1 MKTSELI
8 KLLKRA
14 KYRRIRNGS
23 RHDIWYSPMTNREF
37 PVTIFPF
44 FSAFSLENYPFFI
57 YTIFIV
63 PLRHHCCLSHL
74 EVLLYDRTQYS

>member
-14 KYRRIRNGS
+14 KCRRIRNGS

-37 PVTIFPF
+37 PVTSFPF

-57 YTIFIV
+57 YTIHSPIMTSLLFI
-63 PLRHHCCLSHL
+63 SFGGAFI
-74 EVLLYDRTQYS
+74 